1 MMQIKKKIFLFG
13 IIFGLFFCPLKTNA
27 AEEIII
33 SDVADQKSVIDEQAE
48 VLYTAGVASILERKQ
63 QELEM
68 EVVNFEK
75 GYTTYEV
82 KIHIEPKTESEVLD
96 SYSANQ
102 EIYYIFENE
111 NWVKVLYNNSYGYI
125 YKSYISGEENC
136 KKRLNQRDGICY
148 GPNGKETYYNLN
160 MKNVIKYMN
169 DLGYSYEFWIREDGV
184 KMFGD
189 FVMIAADLHN
199 YSKGDLVEI
208 SLGIGIV
215 CDTGDFAS
223 NGSDVAF
230 DVATNW

>member
-68 EVVNFEK
+68 EGVNFEK

-148 GPNGKETYYNLN
+148 GQNGQETYYN
-160 MKNVIKYMN
+160 
-169 DLGYSYEFWIREDGV
+169 
-184 KMFGD
+184 
-189 FVMIAADLHN
+189 
-199 YSKGDLVEI
+199 
-208 SLGIGIV
+208 
-215 CDTGDFAS
+215 
-223 NGSDVAF
+223 
-230 DVATNW
+230 